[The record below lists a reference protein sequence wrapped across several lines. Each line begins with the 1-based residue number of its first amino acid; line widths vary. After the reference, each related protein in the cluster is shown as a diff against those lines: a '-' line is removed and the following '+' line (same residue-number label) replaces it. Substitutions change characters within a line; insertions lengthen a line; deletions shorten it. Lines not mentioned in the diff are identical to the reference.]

1 MQPQTATTKRGQL
14 SDAVQAIRLGQKA
27 FARDILADILQ
38 EDPMNEHAYI
48 WSAAIAETKEEAIRC
63 LERVL
68 RINPANVLAAN
79 TLAAQR
85 LERRG
90 PVVEAPE
97 ERQPLSTPRTSFQ
110 AERTEQKEECP
121 LCGYEQKP
129 NAVSCG
135 ACGGYYSI
143 HDLPKQGIS
152 GNTVNERLIE
162 ECIRKWKMRLED
174 EKSFDAYM
182 SIALGL
188 LNLSRSGEALPY
200 LWRAWALRTQD
211 ARLRQFNDQL
221 AAKKLILVVD
231 DSATV
236 RRLVSI
242 TLERRGHRV
251 RTAVD
256 GLDGLTK
263 FEEEMPDLV
272 LMDITMPEMDGYELC
287 RMLRR
292 NPSAKR
298 MPILMLSGNDGF
310 FDKVRGKM
318 AGATDYLTKPFH
330 SDVLL
335 KALDKFLQ
343 IESVKSGFYHLKPE
357 EKESRRN

>member
-1 MQPQTATTKRGQL
+1 METQSATTKRGLL

-27 FARDILADILQ
+27 FAREILADILR
-38 EDPMNEHAYI
+38 EDPVNEHAYI
-48 WSAAIAETKEEAIRC
+48 WSAAIAETREEAVRC

-68 RINPANVLAAN
+68 KINPENTLAAN
-79 TLAAQR
+79 ALAAQR
-85 LERRG
+85 LEKREA
-90 PVVEAPE
+90 VVE
-97 ERQPLSTPRTSFQ
+97 ERQPLSTPKASFQ
-110 AERTEQKEECP
+110 AARTEQKEECP
-121 LCGYEQKP
+121 LCGYERKP

-152 GNTVNERLIE
+152 GNTVNERLLE
-162 ECIRKWKMRLED
+162 ECIRKWKLRLEQ
-174 EKSFDAYM
+174 ETTFDAYM
-182 SIALGL
+182 SIALGH

-211 ARLRQFNDQL
+211 ARLRHFNDQL

-242 TLERRGHRV
+242 TLERQGHRV

-256 GLDGLTK
+256 GLDGLKK

-330 SDVLL
+330 SDVLV

-343 IESVKSGFYHLKPE
+343 VESEKSGFYHLAPDE
-357 EKESRRN
+357 AESRRN

>member
-1 MQPQTATTKRGQL
+1 METQSATTKRGLL

-27 FARDILADILQ
+27 FAREILADILR
-38 EDPMNEHAYI
+38 EDPVNEHAYI
-48 WSAAIAETKEEAIRC
+48 WSAAIAETREEAVRC

-68 RINPANVLAAN
+68 RINPENTLAAN

-85 LERRG
+85 LERRE
-90 PVVEAPE
+90 PVVETE
-97 ERQPLSTPRTSFQ
+97 EKRQPLSTPRTSFQ

-121 LCGYEQKP
+121 LCGYERKP
-129 NAVSCG
+129 NSISCA

-143 HDLPKQGIS
+143 HDLPERGIS

-162 ECIRKWKMRLED
+162 ECIRRGKMRLEL
-174 EKSFDAYM
+174 ETTFDAYM

-200 LWRAWALRTQD
+200 LWRAWAMRTQD

-242 TLERRGHRV
+242 TLERQGHRV

-256 GLDGLTK
+256 GLDGLKK

-330 SDVLL
+330 SDVLV

-343 IESVKSGFYHLKPE
+343 IDSEKTGFYHLAPE
-357 EKESRRN
+357 EETRRN